1 MTFQAIRTGLVG
13 AGYIAPWHLEALR
26 ATPGVDVTAV
36 CDPSLSAA
44 EALAARCGAQAFAK
58 LDEMLAAGLCDVVH
72 VLTPPH
78 LHAELATQAL
88 ESGAHVFVE
97 KPFTVSAAEARALVS
112 AASAA
117 DRRIGVN
124 HNFLGLP
131 SYNRLKTA
139 ILDGT
144 IGPVDSAD
152 IVWRYPLPPLR
163 SGPYGMWMLREP
175 RNLLLEIGPHLFAF
189 AIDLFGP
196 LENIALRLSKPI
208 TLPGGM
214 KHYQAWDIRASAG
227 STDVSLR
234 LSLVEGVDDRSVSVR
249 GVTGAA
255 RLDYA
260 RDTLTMTRASAAD
273 IVIGPLKDHIDA
285 ASQQLREGGTNAFRQ
300 LTSLNTKSPYAL
312 GFRGAIEAFYGAL
325 RGQAQVDGRF
335 SGEAAV
341 LVAEAIEL
349 ALEQLPD
356 DLATPPI
363 RRSTAAVRKPK
374 PSALVIGGTGF
385 IGRCLTRALVAS
397 GRDVRV
403 LSRGRSP
410 IFDDIAEC
418 VEMFP
423 ASLRD
428 TDEIIAAMAGIEV
441 VYHLAKTE
449 ESTWDGY
456 LQNDVAVTERIA
468 EAALAAKVRRFIYTG
483 TIASYDASSPSRP
496 IDEDTGFSADMS
508 DRNLYARSK
517 ALCESRLLTMHQ
529 QAGLP
534 VVIARPG
541 IVVGRGGPLQHWG
554 IGRWNGAGSVMI
566 WGNGRNTLPF
576 VLVDDV
582 ADGLV
587 RMAEADG
594 IEGESFNLIGEP
606 MLSAQDYFDAIHKI
620 LGARIHTVP
629 SRLVHLYAT
638 DFIKY
643 GLKRIGLGQKNLS
656 RPSLR
661 DWRSRAHLS
670 PFLNDWSKARLGWE
684 PEQDRHAFLRRAVG
698 DAGLFG
704 Y

>member
-1 MTFQAIRTGLVG
+1 MTFQEVRTGLVG
-13 AGYIAPWHLEALR
+13 AGYIAPWHLDALR
-26 ATPGVDVTAV
+26 ATPGVKVTAV

-44 EALAARCGAQAFAK
+44 KALAARCGALAFAD
-58 LDEMLAAGLCDVVH
+58 LEEMLATGLCDVIH
-72 VLTPPH
+72 ILTPPH
-78 LHAELATQAL
+78 LHRELAVKAL

-97 KPFTVSAAEARALVS
+97 KPFAVSAAEAQALVS
-112 AASAA
+112 AASTT
-117 DRRIGVN
+117 DRRVGVN

-131 SYNRLKTA
+131 SYARLKTA
-139 ILDGT
+139 VRDGT

-175 RNLLLEIGPHLFAF
+175 RNLLLELGPHLFAF

-196 LENIALRLSKPI
+196 LENIDLRLSKPI
-208 TLPGGM
+208 MLPGGV

-227 STDVSLR
+227 STDVSMR

-260 RDTLTMTRASAAD
+260 RDTLTMTKASAAD
-273 IVIGPLKDHIDA
+273 IIIGPLKDHLDA
-285 ASQQLREGGTNAFRQ
+285 AKQQLSVGGTNAFRQ
-300 LTSLNTKSPYAL
+300 LRSLNTQSPYAL

-325 RGQAQVDGRF
+325 QNHAPVDERF
-335 SGEAAV
+335 SGYAAV
-341 LVAEAIEL
+341 LVAEAIES
-349 ALEQLPD
+349 ALEQLPK
-356 DLATPPI
+356 DLEAPSI
-363 RRSTAAVRKPK
+363 RRLNTPVRTPK
-374 PSALVIGGTGF
+374 PSTLVIGGTGF
-385 IGRCLTRALVAS
+385 IGRYLTRALVAS
-397 GRDVRV
+397 GQDVRV
-403 LSRGRSP
+403 LSRGRSS
-410 IFDDIAEC
+410 IFDDMAER
-418 VEMFP
+418 VETFP

-428 TDEIIAAMAGIEV
+428 RDEIMAAMAGIDV

-468 EAALAAKVRRFIYTG
+468 EAALAAKVRRLIYTG
-483 TIASYDASSPSRP
+483 TIASYDASLPDRP

-541 IVVGRGGPLQHWG
+541 IVIGRGGPLQHWG

-587 RMAEADG
+587 LMADADG

-606 MLSAQDYFDAIHKI
+606 MLSAQDYFDAIHSI
-620 LGARIHTVP
+620 LGARINAVP
-629 SRLVHLYAT
+629 SRLLHLYAT

-643 GLKRIGLGQKNLS
+643 GLKRVGLGQKGLS

-670 PFLNDWSKARLGWE
+670 PFINKRSKARLGWE
-684 PEQDRHAFLRRAVG
+684 PEQDRNAFLHRAVG